1 MSSTPA
7 AGNRVRGRPPKVSR
21 EEVVEAGLRVARRV
35 GLAGLTMTLVAEELQ
50 ASVMAAYHHVA
61 NKQELLELM
70 VDAVLGQVEVPARTE
85 DWKERMTLLQR
96 SARQHLSQIQGI
108 ADIIRLRGPTPQA
121 VRLADATVEIL
132 RDAGFGDAEATLAFD
147 VIYAYVTGQLDLDRA
162 GVEKGRAS
170 LASLTTFVKRRA
182 QPTAD
187 EIFDYGLQTVLI
199 GLQARLTTHR

>member
-1 MSSTPA
+1 
-7 AGNRVRGRPPKVSR
+7 VSR
-21 EEVVEAGLRVARRV
+21 EEVVEAALRVARRV

-70 VDAVLGQVEVPARTE
+70 VDAVLGHVDVPAGSDG
-85 DWKERMTLLQR
+85 DWKERMTLLQL
-96 SARQHLSQIQGI
+96 SARQELSQIKGI
-108 ADIIRLRGPTPQA
+108 ADIIRTRGPTPHA

-132 RDAGFGDAEATLAFD
+132 RQAGFDDAEATLAFD

-162 GVEKGRAS
+162 GVEEGRAS
-170 LASLTTFVKRRA
+170 LDLLTTFEARRR

-187 EIFDYGLQTVLI
+187 EIFDYGLQTILI
-199 GLQARLTTHR
+199 GLQARLANVR